1 MEPIADQLSRVSA
14 KVNRL
19 VKDHRTLQREN
30 DRLRQELDRKS
41 MALGEAMDRCAHL
54 ERQAGILQ
62 ASAGTLDEDGKREI
76 GRLIEQ
82 YVREIDRCIARLG
95 E

>member
-1 MEPIADQLSRVSA
+1 MDPIADQISRVSA

-19 VKDHRTLQREN
+19 VKDYRSLQREN
-30 DRLRQELDRKS
+30 DRLRQELDRKAQ
-41 MALGEAMDRCAHL
+41 ALGVAMDRCAHL

-62 ASAGTLDEDGKREI
+62 ASAGTLDEEGRREI

-82 YVREIDRCIARLG
+82 YVREIDKCIARMG

>member
-1 MEPIADQLSRVSA
+1 M
-14 KVNRL
+14 
-19 VKDHRTLQREN
+19 RTP
-30 DRLRQELDRKS
+30 RK
-41 MALGEAMDRCAHL
+41 
-54 ERQAGILQ
+54 AGILQ

>member
-54 ERQAGILQ
+54 ERPASCRHRQAPSTRTGN
-62 ASAGTLDEDGKREI
+62 
-76 GRLIEQ
+76 
-82 YVREIDRCIARLG
+82 ARSEG
-95 E
+95 